1 MTMNEFKILLIE
13 DNPGDAL
20 LIEEMLEHSTEEVYA
35 LEHVERLSDGLD
47 RLSLGDID
55 VILLDLHLP
64 DSHGTETYEKIQA
77 HAGGTPI
84 LALTGMQDE
93 EMVAKLFANGIQD
106 YLVKGHTDARMFLLS
121 IRYAILRSQ
130 ANVKLKAS
138 ESRFRSLLETMTD
151 TVIIVDK
158 DGVVQFMN
166 PAGEK
171 LFRTTIESF
180 VGQQFGFPLMDE
192 DSVEIELF
200 AWREDPV
207 IAEMRAVETDWEGK
221 PAFLAS
227 IRDITLRKKMED
239 DMAKASRELKH
250 IVQELEVSNRKI
262 LENQSSMIEEE
273 RLKVLLEMAGTT
285 AHELNQPLAVLLGN
299 IELLEALAGDPEEC
313 KSCIKDI
320 AVAGKTIATIVQ
332 KVQRLRKYETRPY
345 GKGKTIIKLDQ
356 DVKILSVEDSDSDF
370 EFIKGALADKEGIT
384 LKRARNIDTARK
396 MMVQESFDL
405 VFLDYILPD
414 GDAFALSDLMH
425 GKDLDL
431 PVIII
436 TGQGNEVIASRLIRE
451 GAYDYIPKN
460 RLSSPVLTR
469 SIQNTLE
476 KVRLKREIKQM
487 NDKIQGMAL
496 QDKLT
501 GLYNR
506 RHFETMVEKEMAR
519 HRRYE
524 HRLLVIM
531 MDIDHFRQ
539 VNDAYG
545 HAAGDMVLRDL
556 GTIIREAFR
565 ENDTAFRYGGE
576 EFAVLMT
583 HLGSEKGRFVC
594 ERLVKKVAE
603 HLFKYATSDFHITI
617 SVGLSE
623 YMVKTDQEAED
634 TIKRAVAAL
643 SQAKR
648 EGGNRVALGLIEKDN

>member
-1 MTMNEFKILLIE
+1 MKMNSFKVLLIE
-13 DNPGDAL
+13 DNPGDAM
-20 LIEEMLEHSTEEVYA
+20 LIEEMLAESTEELYA

-47 RLSLGDID
+47 RLTPGDID

-64 DSHGTETYEKIQA
+64 DSQGTDTYEKIHA
-77 HAGGTPI
+77 HAGETPI

-93 EMVAKLFANGIQD
+93 EMVANLFAKGIQD
-106 YLVKGHTDARMFLLS
+106 YLVKGHTDTRMFLLS

-138 ESRFRSLLETMTD
+138 EARFRSLLETMTD
-151 TVIIVDK
+151 TVVIVDI
-158 DGVVQFMN
+158 DGIVQFMN

-171 LFRTTIESF
+171 LFRTPIEEF
-180 VGQQFGFPLMDE
+180 VGQQFGFPQME
-192 DSVEIELF
+192 DKSAEIELF

-207 IAEMRAVETDWEGK
+207 IAEMRAVETDWEGN

-227 IRDITLRKKMED
+227 VRDITQRKKMEES
-239 DMAKASRELKH
+239 MAKTSRELKQT
-250 IVQELEVSNRKI
+250 VQELEASNRKI

-285 AHELNQPLAVLLGN
+285 AHEFNQPLAVLLGN

-313 KSCIKDI
+313 KECIKDI
-320 AVAGKTIATIVQ
+320 AMAGEKIAGIVE
-332 KVQRLRKYETRPY
+332 KVQRLRKYETRDY
-345 GKGKTIIKLDQ
+345 VSGKAIIKLDQ
-356 DVKILSVEDSDSDF
+356 SVKILSVEDDDHDF
-370 EFIKGALADKEGIT
+370 ENIRAALADTHGIT
-384 LKRARNIDTARK
+384 LKHARNIESARK
-396 MMVQESFDL
+396 MMKQEPFDL

-414 GDAFALSDLMH
+414 GDAFALTDLLH
-425 GKDLDL
+425 GKDLDV

-460 RLSSPVLTR
+460 RLSPPVLNR

-487 NDKIQGMAL
+487 SFKIQDMAL

-506 RHFETMVEKEMAR
+506 RHFETMVEKEMAS
-519 HRRYE
+519 HRRYG
-524 HRLLVIM
+524 HRLLVVM
-531 MDIDHFRQ
+531 VDIDHFRQ
-539 VNDAYG
+539 VNDTYG
-545 HAAGDMVLRDL
+545 LVAGDIVLREM

-565 ENDTAFRYGGE
+565 ENDTVCRYGGE

-583 HLGSEKGRFVC
+583 HLCPEKGQLVC
-594 ERLVKKVAE
+594 ERLIKNVAE
-603 HLFKYATSDFHITI
+603 HAFQYETSDFHITI
-617 SVGLSE
+617 SVGISE
-623 YMVKTDQEAED
+623 YIIDADHESKD
-634 TIKRAVAAL
+634 TIKRSLSAL
-643 SQAKR
+643 DQAKR
-648 EGGNRVALGLIEKDN
+648 TGGNRGAIG